1 MLTLDRSKHNGR
13 NRVTAARGV
22 GGRPDQTLKATL
34 LFRRRI
40 DGSARISLHV
50 ARLLLA
56 TPTRELPH
64 ASASLPGIKRWRTLH
79 SSLRDGGRVGNPGD
93 RYLLEALESE
103 GVLRAYLFRYVRNPA
118 DVDELLQETYA
129 KLLVAHPSGG
139 EVRSVRALALTIARN
154 LALDWLR
161 HRDVV
166 PMELVS
172 DLASLDV
179 LDEKAQV
186 EEIVNS
192 HQELALLADVI
203 GALPKRSRQVFTLRR
218 VYGLSQREI
227 AQRLGIG
234 EKTVEQML
242 ARAVRRC
249 AQILFAREV
258 AADRPQSMSERLR
271 RRLRVP

>member
-1 MLTLDRSKHNGR
+1 M
-13 NRVTAARGV
+13 
-22 GGRPDQTLKATL
+22 
-34 LFRRRI
+34 
-40 DGSARISLHV
+40 
-50 ARLLLA
+50 
-56 TPTRELPH
+56 
-64 ASASLPGIKRWRTLH
+64 
-79 SSLRDGGRVGNPGD
+79 GNPGD
-93 RYLLEALESE
+93 RYLLEALKSE

-129 KLLVAHPSGG
+129 RLLTAQGS

-154 LALDWLR
+154 VALDWLR

-166 PMELVS
+166 PIDLVS
-172 DLASLDV
+172 DLTSLDV

-186 EEIVNS
+186 DEIVNS

-203 GALPKRSRQVFTLRR
+203 AELPKRSRRAFTLRR

-227 AQRLGIG
+227 AQRLGIS

-249 AQILFAREV
+249 AEALFAREV
-258 AADRPQSMSERLR
+258 DADRPQSLSERLR
-271 RRLRVP
+271 HRLKAP